1 MFTIRFENLVAAGGG
16 VDCEGSAVKK
26 TGGGTLGTTSDEHIA
41 RNEMEV
47 VPAGT
52 RMSCQ

>member
-16 VDCEGSAVKK
+16 VDCEGSAVK

>member
-1 MFTIRFENLVAAGGG
+1 MFTIRFENLVIADDG
-16 VDCEGSAVKK
+16 VGCEGGAVK
-26 TGGGTLGTTSDEHIA
+26 TGGGTPGMTCDEQNA
-41 RNEMEV
+41 RSEMED